1 VLIIAVSWKYGLN
14 WGAAFAFA
22 SAGNQ
27 AALGAIDGHPF
38 SSPLYFMIDIG
49 NWLLAYLVAVVMCVR
64 IRALNDRLTVRG
76 DELDRLV
83 RERTAELAAA
93 NNNLASFSYTAA
105 HDLRTPLRAINSFS
119 AIVLEKNDG
128 RLDQFSVGYLRRIK
142 NAGEH
147 MSAVI
152 EGLRDL
158 IRESRLDIVRVDLD
172 LSAMAQDCLERLAA
186 AQPQRQ
192 RATVV
197 QPGMRVCADAA
208 LLRVVI
214 ENLIGNAWKFSA
226 RTAAAEIEI
235 GNCLRGGETWQF
247 VRDNGD
253 GFDMRYVRKL
263 FAPFQ
268 RLHHADEFPGSGIG
282 LARVHRIIERHRGEI
297 RIESLPNVATTV
309 FFRRPAAG

>member
-1 VLIIAVSWKYGLN
+1 
-14 WGAAFAFA
+14 
-22 SAGNQ
+22 
-27 AALGAIDGHPF
+27 
-38 SSPLYFMIDIG
+38 
-49 NWLLAYLVAVVMCVR
+49 MCVR
-64 IRALNDRLTVRG
+64 IRALNDRLTVRA

-83 RERTAELAAA
+83 RERTAELVAA
-93 NNNLASFSYTAA
+93 NNNLASVSYTAA

-128 RLDQFSVGYLRRIK
+128 RLDQFSVGYLRCIK
-142 NAGEH
+142 TAGEH

-152 EGLRDL
+152 EGLLDL

-172 LSAMAQDCLERLAA
+172 LSAMAQDCLDRLAA

-235 GNCLRGGETWQF
+235 GNCLRGGE
-247 VRDNGD
+247 
-253 GFDMRYVRKL
+253 
-263 FAPFQ
+263 
-268 RLHHADEFPGSGIG
+268 
-282 LARVHRIIERHRGEI
+282 I

-309 FFRRPAAG
+309 FFRLPSAG